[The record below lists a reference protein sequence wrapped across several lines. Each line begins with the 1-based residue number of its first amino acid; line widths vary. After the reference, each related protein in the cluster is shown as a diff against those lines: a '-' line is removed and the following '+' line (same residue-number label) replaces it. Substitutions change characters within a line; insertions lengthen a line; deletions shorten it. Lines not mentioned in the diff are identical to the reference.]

1 MPCLEGVCV
10 LELAET
16 GPLAQGEQAIPVSR
30 TLILSLVKGL
40 LFSEPSLTI
49 FCVHETRSLSTI
61 LNQER
66 CLPVLPKNSQ
76 LGMLQLYLWEN
87 CHLDR

>member
-30 TLILSLVKGL
+30 TFILSLVKGL

-49 FCVHETRSLSTI
+49 FCVRETRSLSTI
-61 LNQER
+61 LNQGEMSP
-66 CLPVLPKNSQ
+66 CFA
-76 LGMLQLYLWEN
+76 
-87 CHLDR
+87 

>member
-30 TLILSLVKGL
+30 TFILSLVKGL
-40 LFSEPSLTI
+40 LFSELSLTI
-49 FCVHETRSLSTI
+49 FCVRETRSLRTI
-61 LNQER
+61 LNQGEMSP
-66 CLPVLPKNSQ
+66 CFA
-76 LGMLQLYLWEN
+76 
-87 CHLDR
+87 